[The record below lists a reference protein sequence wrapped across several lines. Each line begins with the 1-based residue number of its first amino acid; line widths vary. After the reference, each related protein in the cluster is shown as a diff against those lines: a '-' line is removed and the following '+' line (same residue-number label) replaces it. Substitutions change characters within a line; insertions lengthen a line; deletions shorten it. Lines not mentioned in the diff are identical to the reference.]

1 MFEPDHSGTFG
12 WLSALILLVMVG
24 VGLSLLVDRRFELS
38 SNGNQLRV
46 DIEKGTG
53 LLEETRVKHDRA
65 LGELTRLEGARNPQ
79 AKELARL
86 QEQVK
91 QARERISTLADQVEK
106 LESSIGISQKDFED
120 YADKYR
126 NHVWMAAIGEKQAS
140 ITLRDGRRYED
151 VTFLRVT
158 AVGIEISHRDGRA
171 RMDSQDLDASWQ
183 ERFLWNSSERKALL
197 EGENQ
202 VPPVQAAQAPAISK
216 GSKGKNPPP
225 EAVEPSPDPTAANKL
240 RADVLNWNNKVSG
253 LRMQLQE
260 AQSNIGSKLKSP
272 PGSLETWQQRANRL
286 TVELTQAK
294 AKRDMARLKLA
305 QMDPDDPLARAIPT
319 DY

>member
-46 DIEKGTG
+46 DIEKGFG
-53 LLEETRVKHDRA
+53 LLEETRIKHDRA
-65 LGELTRLEGARNPQ
+65 LGELTGLENARNPQ

-86 QEQVK
+86 QEQVG
-91 QARERISTLADQVEK
+91 QAKDRISTLADQAGK
-106 LESSIGISQKDFED
+106 LQSSIAISQKGFEE
-120 YADKYR
+120 YADEHR
-126 NHVWMAAIGEKQAS
+126 NQVWQAAIGEKQAF

-151 VTFLRVT
+151 VTILRIT
-158 AVGIEISHRDGRA
+158 AAGMEISHRDGRA
-171 RMDSQDLDASWQ
+171 RMDPQDLDASWQ
-183 ERFLWNSSERKALL
+183 GRFLWSSNERKALL

-202 VPPVQAAQAPAISK
+202 VPPVLAVQAPAIPK
-216 GSKGKNPPP
+216 GRKPAP
-225 EAVEPSPDPTAANKL
+225 EVPEPAPDPTAASKL
-240 RADVLNWNNKVSG
+240 RADVLIWNNKVST
-253 LRMQLQE
+253 LKMQQKE
-260 AQSNIGSKLKSP
+260 AQSNIGSKQKSP

-286 TVELTQAK
+286 STELNQAK
-294 AKRDMARLKLA
+294 MKRDMARLKLSEV
-305 QMDPDDPLARAIPT
+305 DPNDPLSQANSS

>member
-46 DIEKGTG
+46 ELEKGLG

-65 LGELTRLEGARNPQ
+65 LGELTGLENARNPQ
-79 AKELARL
+79 AKELASL
-86 QEQVK
+86 QGQVK
-91 QARERISTLADQVEK
+91 QAKERISTLADQVGK
-106 LESSIGISQKDFED
+106 LESSIAIAQKDFEE

-126 NHVWMAAIGEKQAS
+126 NHVWLAAIGEKQPF

-151 VTFLRVT
+151 VTFLRIT

-202 VPPVQAAQAPAISK
+202 VPPVQPVKAPVT
-216 GSKGKNPPP
+216 SKGKNPPP
-225 EAVEPSPDPTAANKL
+225 EAVEPSPDPNAANKL

-253 LRMQLQE
+253 LRMQQQE
-260 AQSNIGSKLKSP
+260 AQSNIGSKQKSP

-294 AKRDMARLKLA
+294 VKRDMARLKLA